1 MTRAKDLEQS
11 FWENLAMENIKERQF
26 QSSVWAKSMQARFR
40 DDYTERREV
49 TQDVQVTDNTLE
61 NSDVRKVAR
70 AILSL
75 LERAELDNLPPVI
88 DGTLAGQDDSDSQD

>member
-1 MTRAKDLEQS
+1 MD
-11 FWENLAMENIKERQF
+11 NIKERCF

-40 DDYTERREV
+40 NDYTERREV

-75 LERAELDNLPPVI
+75 LERAEIEALPPVI
-88 DGTLAGQDDSDSQD
+88 DGTLAGQDDSEEGTE